1 MNMLTHLN
9 ELLHSNGGSMAE
21 LNSYTLA
28 QSAVGPPWQGGI
40 EDSLLLIAAVA
51 GIIVLLGTA
60 AYWASRYK
68 KCPSNKILVIYG
80 KVSGGK
86 SAKTLHGGGAF
97 IWPIIQSYQFMSLE
111 PMWLKVDLNGALAA
125 NNIRVNVPSTFTVA
139 LDTDPA
145 MMNTAAV
152 RLLGITQA
160 DLEELASE
168 IILGS
173 LRQVVAQMDIEEINK
188 ADETFERNIRELVG
202 KELGTVGLHLITWR

>member
-1 MNMLTHLN
+1 MNILTHLN
-9 ELLHSNGGSMAE
+9 GLLQSNGGSMAD
-21 LNSYTLA
+21 LNGYTLLQA
-28 QSAVGPPWQGGI
+28 TIIDTIG
-40 EDSLLLIAAVA
+40 LLILPAALILFVA
-51 GIIVLLGTA
+51 TA

-68 KCPSNKILVIYG
+68 KCPSNKILVVYG

-86 SAKTLHGGGAF
+86 SFKTLHGGGAF

-111 PMWLKVDLNGALAA
+111 PMRLKLDLSGALAA

-145 MMNTAAV
+145 MMNTAAM

-160 DLEELASE
+160 DIEELASE

-173 LRQVVAQMDIEEINK
+173 LRQVVAQMEIEEINK
-188 ADETFERNIRELVG
+188 GGEIFERNIRELVG

>member
-1 MNMLTHLN
+1 MNILTHLN
-9 ELLHSNGGSMAE
+9 GLLQSNGGSMAD
-21 LNSYTLA
+21 LNGYTLLQA
-28 QSAVGPPWQGGI
+28 SIVDTIG
-40 EDSLLLIAAVA
+40 LLIIPAAV
-51 GIIVLLGTA
+51 IIMVGTA

-80 KVSGGK
+80 KVAGGK

-111 PMWLKVDLNGALAA
+111 PMHLKVDLNGALAA

-139 LDTDPA
+139 LDTEPA

-160 DLEELASE
+160 DIEELASE

-188 ADETFERNIRELVG
+188 GDETFERNIQEMVG
-202 KELGTVGLHLITWR
+202 KELRKLGLHLINWR

>member
-1 MNMLTHLN
+1 MNILTHLN
-9 ELLHSNGGSMAE
+9 GLLQSNGGSMAD
-21 LNSYTLA
+21 LNGYTLLQA
-28 QSAVGPPWQGGI
+28 TIIDTIG
-40 EDSLLLIAAVA
+40 LLILPAALILFVA
-51 GIIVLLGTA
+51 TA

-80 KVSGGK
+80 KVAGGK
-86 SAKTLHGGGAF
+86 SCVTLHGGGAF

-111 PMWLKVDLNGALAA
+111 PMRLKVDLNGALAA

-145 MMNTAAV
+145 MMNTAAM

-160 DLEELASE
+160 DIEELASE

-173 LRQVVAQMDIEEINK
+173 LRQVVAQMEIEEINK
-188 ADETFERNIRELVG
+188 GGEIFERNIRELVG

>member
-1 MNMLTHLN
+1 MLTQLN
-9 ELLHSNGGSMAE
+9 GLLQSNDDSMAE
-21 LNSYTLA
+21 LNSYTLGQA
-28 QSAVGPPWQGGI
+28 QPDAETLGFLVI
-40 EDSLLLIAAVA
+40 IAAV
-51 GIIVLLGTA
+51 IIGVGTA

-80 KVSGGK
+80 KVAGGK
-86 SAKTLHGGGAF
+86 SCVTLHGGGAF

-111 PMWLKVDLNGALAA
+111 PMRLKVDLNGALAA

-145 MMNTAAV
+145 MMNTAAM

-160 DLEELASE
+160 DIEELASE

-188 ADETFERNIRELVG
+188 GGEIFERNIRELVG

>member
-1 MNMLTHLN
+1 MNALTQLN
-9 ELLHSNGGSMAE
+9 GLLQSNGGSMGE
-21 LNSYTLA
+21 LNSYTIA
-28 QSAVGPPWQGGI
+28 QSGGI
-40 EDSLLLIAAVA
+40 IDTIGLLIIPAVV
-51 GIIVLLGTA
+51 IIMVGTV

-68 KCPSNKILVIYG
+68 KCPSNKILVVYG

-97 IWPIIQSYQFMSLE
+97 IWPIIQAYQYMSLE
-111 PMWLKVDLNGALAA
+111 PIRLKLDLSGALAA

-139 LDTDPA
+139 LDTEPA

-160 DLEELASE
+160 DIEELASE

-188 ADETFERNIRELVG
+188 GGETFERNIQEMVG
-202 KELGTVGLHLITWR
+202 KELRKLGLHLINWR

>member
-21 LNSYTLA
+21 LNGYTLGQA
-28 QSAVGPPWQGGI
+28 QGGI
-40 EDSLLLIAAVA
+40 GDIIGLLFIIAVVIITVALI
-51 GIIVLLGTA
+51 

>member
-1 MNMLTHLN
+1 MSILTHLN
-9 ELLHSNGGSMAE
+9 GLLQSNGGSMAD
-21 LNSYTLA
+21 LNSYTLLQA
-28 QSAVGPPWQGGI
+28 GI
-40 EDSLLLIAAVA
+40 VDTIGLLIIPAAV
-51 GIIVLLGTA
+51 IIFVATA

-80 KVSGGK
+80 SGVGGK

-111 PMWLKVDLNGALAA
+111 PMHLKVDLNGALAA

-160 DLEELASE
+160 DIEELASE

-188 ADETFERNIRELVG
+188 GDETFERNIQEMVG
-202 KELGTVGLHLITWR
+202 KELRKLGLHLINWR

>member
-1 MNMLTHLN
+1 MNILTHLN
-9 ELLHSNGGSMAE
+9 GLLQSNDGSMAD
-21 LNSYTLA
+21 LNSYMLL
-28 QSAVGPPWQGGI
+28 QSGVLDTIG
-40 EDSLLLIAAVA
+40 LLIIPAAV
-51 GIIVLLGTA
+51 IIGVGTA
-60 AYWASRYK
+60 AYGASRYK
-68 KCPSNKILVIYG
+68 KCPSNKILVVYG

-86 SAKTLHGGGAF
+86 VAKTLPGGGAF

-111 PMWLKVDLNGALAA
+111 PIQLKVDLNGALAA

-139 LDTDPA
+139 LDTEPA

-160 DLEELASE
+160 DIEELASE

-188 ADETFERNIRELVG
+188 GGETFERNIQEMVG
-202 KELGTVGLHLITWR
+202 KELRKLGLHLINWR

>member
-1 MNMLTHLN
+1 MNALTQFN
-9 ELLHSNGGSMAE
+9 GLLQSNGGSMAD
-21 LNSYTLA
+21 LSSYTLL
-28 QSAVGPPWQGGI
+28 QSAGFGPELMTIGI
-40 EDSLLLIAAVA
+40 IAAA
-51 GIIVLLGTA
+51 IVLVGTA
-60 AYWASRYK
+60 AYWITRYK
-68 KCPSNKILVIYG
+68 KCPSNKILVVYG
-80 KVSGGK
+80 KVAGGK

-97 IWPIIQSYQFMSLE
+97 IIPIIQSYQFMSLE
-111 PMWLKVDLNGALAA
+111 PMRLKVDLNGALAA

>member
-1 MNMLTHLN
+1 MNILTHFN
-9 ELLHSNGGSMAE
+9 GLLHLNGGSMAD
-21 LNSYTLA
+21 LNSYTLG
-28 QSAVGPPWQGGI
+28 QSIGESIMLIGI
-40 EDSLLLIAAVA
+40 VAAV
-51 GIIVLLGTA
+51 IVLVGTA

-68 KCPSNKILVIYG
+68 KCPSNKVLVVYG
-80 KVSGGK
+80 KIRGEK

-97 IWPIIQSYQFMSLE
+97 IWPIIQAYQFMSLE
-111 PMWLKVDLNGALAA
+111 PIQLKVDLRGALAA

-145 MMNTAAV
+145 MMNTAAM

-160 DLEELASE
+160 DIEELASE

-188 ADETFERNIRELVG
+188 DGETFERNIREPVG
-202 KELGTVGLHLITWR
+202 KELGTVGLNLITLR

>member
-21 LNSYTLA
+21 LNGYTLGQA
-28 QSAVGPPWQGGI
+28 QGGI
-40 EDSLLLIAAVA
+40 GDIIGLLFIIAVVIITVALI
-51 GIIVLLGTA
+51 

-111 PMWLKVDLNGALAA
+111 PMRLKVDLNGALAA

>member
-1 MNMLTHLN
+1 MNALTHLN
-9 ELLHSNGGSMAE
+9 GLLQTNGGNVVD
-21 LNSYTLA
+21 LNSYTLLQA
-28 QSAVGPPWQGGI
+28 GDFGDMVG
-40 EDSLLLIAAVA
+40 LIAAIAAVVI
-51 GIIVLLGTA
+51 GLGTV

-80 KVSGGK
+80 SGVGGK

-97 IWPIIQSYQFMSLE
+97 IWPIIQAYQFMSLE
-111 PMWLKVDLNGALAA
+111 PIQLKVDLRGALAA

-160 DLEELASE
+160 DIEELASE

-188 ADETFERNIRELVG
+188 GGETFERNIRELVG
-202 KELGTVGLHLITWR
+202 KELRTVGLNLITWR